1 MNKKLATIA
10 FTGLMAALPFAAQ
23 AGGSRHYDDCDH
35 WSHRSR
41 SVHHHHHHHG
51 RGYEHRRPRDVVYV
65 PVPAPAPRVHVPVYY
80 PPLPPIPRGGVDI
93 VWRIG
98 F

>member
-10 FTGLMAALPFAAQ
+10 FTGLMAALPLAAQ
-23 AGGSRHYDDCDH
+23 AGGSRYDDDCDH

-41 SVHHHHHHHG
+41 HVHHHHHHHG